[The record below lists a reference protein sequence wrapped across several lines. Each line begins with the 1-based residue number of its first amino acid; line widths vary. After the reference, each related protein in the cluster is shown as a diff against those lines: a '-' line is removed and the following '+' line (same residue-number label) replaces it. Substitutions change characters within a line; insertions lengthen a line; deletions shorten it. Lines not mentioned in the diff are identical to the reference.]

1 MTIYAYFMIFVALVI
16 VLLVIEAAAQ
26 ARHEAGDR

>member
-16 VLLVIEAAAQ
+16 VLLVIEAVAQ
-26 ARHEAGDR
+26 ARHETGDR